1 MKKNYIGQERRKFKR
16 LDFAIPLD
24 YKICKEE
31 TVSKLLE
38 GYTVNVSESGLL
50 CSFKTKVSK
59 DDVLWLMF
67 DRATLNFCE
76 EMERRVLIYQNGIVG
91 KVVRIERK
99 GDGNYDVGIQFITRE
114 EKNLTNIYPKIH
126 FLTKNL
132 K

>member
-1 MKKNYIGQERRKFKR
+1 MKKNYIGTERRKFKR

-50 CSFKTKVSK
+50 CSFKSKVNR
-59 DDVLWLMF
+59 DDILWLMF

-76 EMERRVLIYQNGIVG
+76 EMEKRVLIYQNGILG
-91 KVVRIERK
+91 KVVRIKHK
-99 GDGNYDVGIQFITRE
+99 GDGSYNVGIQFITRE

-126 FLTKNL
+126 FLTKDV